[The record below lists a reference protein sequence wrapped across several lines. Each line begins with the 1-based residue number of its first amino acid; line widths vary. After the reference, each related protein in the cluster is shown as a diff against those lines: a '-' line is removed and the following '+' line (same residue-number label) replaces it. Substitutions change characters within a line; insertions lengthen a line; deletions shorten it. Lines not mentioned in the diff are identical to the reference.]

1 MNLPYRRVV
10 LPLVALAMTGLGFY
24 HVSRESQTAP
34 VASPPQPPPRSP
46 YKHSIAASGVVE
58 ARTEN
63 IALGAALSGLV
74 LEVYVPSDRVG
85 THVKAGQPLFRV
97 DDRHLKAQLKVA
109 EAQLASAEARLVKL
123 ERQPRPEEL
132 PPSLAKVKAAT
143 AKAASLQDQAERARH
158 LIRTRAIARE
168 DYFSRQLAY
177 EAAAHE
183 QAQAQAEYDLLK
195 AGA

>member
-1 MNLPYRRVV
+1 MNLPYTRVV
-10 LPLVALAMTGLGFY
+10 LPVVALAMAGLGFY
-24 HVSRESQTAP
+24 HVGQASQTAP
-34 VASPPQPPPRSP
+34 PTAPPQTPPRSP
-46 YKHSIAASGVVE
+46 YEHSIAASGVVE

-74 LEVYVPSDRVG
+74 LEVYVPTDRVG

-109 EAQLASAEARLVKL
+109 EAQLASAKARLVKL

-143 AKAASLQDQAERARH
+143 ANAARLQDQSERAKF
-158 LIRTRAIARE
+158 LIRTGALARE
-168 DYFSRQLAY
+168 
-177 EAAAHE
+177 
-183 QAQAQAEYDLLK
+183 EY
-195 AGA
+195 

>member
-1 MNLPYRRVV
+1 MNSSIKRIV
-10 LPLVALAMTGLGFY
+10 LPLLALGMAGLGFY
-24 HVSRESQTAP
+24 HVAHESQSAP
-34 VASPPQPPPRSP
+34 PTPPPAYPARSP
-46 YKHSIAASGVVE
+46 YENGIAASGVVE

-63 IALGAALSGLV
+63 IAIGAALPGLV

-109 EAQLASAEARLVKL
+109 EAQLASAQARLVKL

-143 AKAASLQDQAERARH
+143 AKAASLQDQAERA
-158 LIRTRAIARE
+158 
-168 DYFSRQLAY
+168 
-177 EAAAHE
+177 
-183 QAQAQAEYDLLK
+183 K
-195 AGA
+195 